1 MRHAILGAGGV
12 GGLMAATL
20 RHAGEEVLLLVRPE
34 QVDRHPEQLHLESC
48 LGSFDVAVG
57 VAARLEDADAVDVVW
72 LAVKATQLEDALPA
86 LGEGAPR
93 FRAMVPLLNGVDHV
107 ARLRSRYGRERVIP
121 AAIRVESE
129 RVAPGRIV
137 HRSPFVRLTVA
148 ESGRALL
155 QPALDKLA
163 ALGFACEFS
172 PDEATLLWSKVIFLA
187 PLALATSAADL
198 SIGGLM
204 RDPAWHQR
212 VHALVEESAAVAAA
226 EGATVDAAGTL
237 KFMEGLPGEM
247 RSSMQKDVAAG
258 RPPELDAIGGPILRG
273 GLQYGIPTPITR
285 EMVEQ
290 IVGKLDD
297 ARAARPSSSQ

>member
-1 MRHAILGAGGV
+1 M
-12 GGLMAATL
+12 GGLMAACL
-20 RHAGEEVLLLVRPE
+20 AHAGEDVLLLVRAE
-34 QVDRHPEQLHLESC
+34 ALSRHPPRLHVESRF
-48 LGSFDVAVG
+48 GTFDLPVALS
-57 VAARLEDADAVDVVW
+57 ASLDHEVDVVW
-72 LAVKATQLEDALPA
+72 LAVKATQLEDSLPA
-86 LGEGAPR
+86 LGEETHR

-107 ARLRSRYGRERVIP
+107 TRLRARFGRERVIP

-163 ALGFACEFS
+163 ALGFSCEFS
-172 PDEATLLWSKVIFLA
+172 PDEATLLWSKLIFLA

-198 SIGGLM
+198 SIGGVM

-212 VHALVEESAAVAAA
+212 VRAAVEESAAVAAA
-226 EGATVDAAGTL
+226 EGAKVDAAATF

-258 RPPELDAIGGPILRG
+258 LPPELDAIGGPVLRG
-273 GLQYGIPTPITR
+273 GLKHGIPTPVTR
-285 EMVEQ
+285 EMLGQ
-290 IVGKLDD
+290 ISGKIDD
-297 ARAARPSSSQ
+297 ARAASPSPQT